1 MLAGRVKLC
10 WRVVL
15 TKKLGGLRNQ
25 GAQEAKETKETKELR
40 NEGTKELRNEIHQR
54 HHHHLHHQHRRRHH
68 HTLFFMISCSHA
80 LALSGSLAFML

>member
-25 GAQEAKETKETKELR
+25 GAQETKETKELR
-40 NEGTKELRNEIHQR
+40 NEGTKELRNEMVLLSSYIINVII
-54 HHHHLHHQHRRRHH
+54 
-68 HTLFFMISCSHA
+68 TIFIINIVVVIIIPCFSCSPA
-80 LALSGSLAFML
+80 LMP

>member
-25 GAQEAKETKETKELR
+25 GAQETKETKETKELR
-40 NEGTKELRNEIHQR
+40 NEGTKELRNEMVLLSSSIINVII
-54 HHHHLHHQHRRRHH
+54 
-68 HTLFFMISCSHA
+68 TIFIINIVVVIIIPCFSCSPA
-80 LALSGSLAFML
+80 LMP